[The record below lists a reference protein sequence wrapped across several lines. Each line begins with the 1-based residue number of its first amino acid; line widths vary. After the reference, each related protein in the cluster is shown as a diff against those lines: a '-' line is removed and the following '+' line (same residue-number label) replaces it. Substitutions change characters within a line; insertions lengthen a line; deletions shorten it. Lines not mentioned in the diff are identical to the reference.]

1 MYWLLIFHTKDD
13 PVAWDLSQSSHFWM
27 DHKYI
32 TSLKQGYFFIVPKKK
47 GQCLADTRLL
57 LVVMILCLCEGTR
70 KGIKGLRDHK
80 Q

>member
-47 GQCLADTRLL
+47 RSMFSRYKAFTGCDDT
-57 LVVMILCLCEGTR
+57 MFM
-70 KGIKGLRDHK
+70 
-80 Q
+80 